1 VDFDIPLRYQK
12 TADGQRYLLA
22 DRIQRSGEEVE
33 KRLIIFSTDEQLRLL
48 FTSSHI
54 LMDGTFDSSPSY
66 FEQVFSIHGLKNQ
79 QSELLL

>member
-33 KRLIIFSTDEQLRLL
+33 KRLIIFSSQKSFL
-48 FTSSHI
+48 I
-54 LMDGTFDSSPSY
+54 N
-66 FEQVFSIHGLKNQ
+66 LKMH
-79 QSELLL
+79 